1 VFSSAGLKKALRVGA
16 FLRPW
21 LRNLYIPASLLCP
34 RLCKQYLAVPL
45 VLLSLLSTAAGA
57 ATQATAVRYVIDG
70 DTVVLAD
77 GQHLRLLGINA
88 PELGKD
94 GAPDQPLAAQAR
106 ERLTALVEHRRV
118 VLVYERER
126 QDHYGRQLAHV
137 LLPDGEDAEQILL
150 REGLAWAVA
159 VPPDV
164 GSISAYLAAEKQ
176 ARDAHRG
183 VWGEVAYAPTPA
195 NRLTANDTGFR
206 FIEGTVLRS
215 VRHRN
220 VIYFDLAPQVAL
232 VVDSADWKKYY
243 RGKPS
248 ALVGRRVVARGW
260 LTEYRGRLHMR
271 VPHPAMLTWSDS
283 TDARSVLHPDR
294 PTP

>member
-1 VFSSAGLKKALRVGA
+1 M
-16 FLRPW
+16 
-21 LRNLYIPASLLCP
+21 
-34 RLCKQYLAVPL
+34 
-45 VLLSLLSTAAGA
+45 
-57 ATQATAVRYVIDG
+57 IDG

-77 GQHLRLLGINA
+77 GQHVRLLGINA

-106 ERLTALVEHRRV
+106 VGLAVLVEKRRV
-118 VLVYERER
+118 TLIFEREHH
-126 QDHYGRQLAHV
+126 DHYGRLLAHL
-137 LLPDGEDAEQILL
+137 LLPDGSDVEQILL

-164 GSISAYLAAEKQ
+164 KSLPVYLAAENE
-176 ARDAHRG
+176 ARAAGRG
-183 VWGEVAYAPTPA
+183 VWSESAYAPTPV
-195 NRLTANDTGFR
+195 NRLTKNDTGFR
-206 FIEGTVLRS
+206 FIEGTILRS

-220 VIYFDLAPQVAL
+220 VIYFDLGPHVAL

-248 ALVGRRVVARGW
+248 DLIGHSVIARGW

-271 VPHPAMLTWSDS
+271 VPHPAMLTWSD
-283 TDARSVLHPDR
+283 
-294 PTP
+294 